1 MIKAI
6 SFLLIVLVSVA
17 NLNAQIASDS
27 FNYTPV
33 GADLNGNSG
42 GGSFGMSGAW
52 VGDTSFDIGAGS
64 LKDPTGTIAVS
75 GNRMTTGSF
84 NDNREIIRSFT
95 NAFGIDNTTAYFSF
109 MIRPEGVLNQGAFG
123 GWFGVALRGNA
134 NDVLVGRPTGSPVY
148 TMEVPGGAARQL
160 TTKTVAVGESTL
172 FVMRIDFLP
181 GNDSIR
187 LYVNPV
193 PGGSEPST
201 PSAMTSAFDLGL
213 LVSAHLPVQRVQL

>member
-1 MIKAI
+1 MIKAL
-6 SFLLIVLVSVA
+6 SCLLIVLCSVA
-17 NLNAQIASDS
+17 NLNAQIANDS

-64 LKDPTGTIAVS
+64 LTDPTGTIAVS

-95 NAFGIDNTTAYFSF
+95 NAFGTANTTEYFSF

-123 GWFGVALRGNA
+123 GWFGVALRGTA
-134 NDVLVGRPTGSPVY
+134 NDVLVGRPTGS
-148 TMEVPGGAARQL
+148 
-160 TTKTVAVGESTL
+160 
-172 FVMRIDFLP
+172 
-181 GNDSIR
+181 
-187 LYVNPV
+187 
-193 PGGSEPST
+193 
-201 PSAMTSAFDLGL
+201 
-213 LVSAHLPVQRVQL
+213 